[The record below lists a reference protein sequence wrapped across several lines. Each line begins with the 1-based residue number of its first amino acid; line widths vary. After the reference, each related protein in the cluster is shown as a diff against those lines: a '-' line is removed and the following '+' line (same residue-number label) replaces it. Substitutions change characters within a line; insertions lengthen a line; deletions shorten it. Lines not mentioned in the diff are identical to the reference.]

1 MTIFLPCL
9 LERWST
15 APDNG
20 RARGGFSNWQDVKRD
35 VLRNLEWLLNT
46 EQEHLRT
53 APERGTSSTAAR
65 RYPPAVERSVLCFGI
80 PAFSGQVQSSFERDA
95 EEIAWAIR
103 ERIVAFE
110 PRINA
115 ATLSVTLVAS
125 AERGADR
132 VGKVCYVL
140 RGELRADP
148 LPIEF
153 SVETEFDL
161 DQGRAQVR
169 SL

>member
-9 LERWST
+9 LERWAAVT
-15 APDNG
+15 DNG
-20 RARGGFSNWQDVKRD
+20 RARNGSSSWQDVKRD

-46 EQEHLRT
+46 EQEHLRVQRDSGAAAT
-53 APERGTSSTAAR
+53 VAR
-65 RYPPAVERSVLCFGI
+65 RFPAEVERSVLCFGI
-80 PAFSGQVQSSFERDA
+80 PAFSGRVQSSFERDA
-95 EEIAWAIR
+95 EEIGWAIR

-115 ATLSVTLVAS
+115 ATLTVTLVARADRS
-125 AERGADR
+125 VDR
-132 VGKVCYVL
+132 VGTVCYVL

-161 DQGRAQVR
+161 DLGRAQVR
-169 SL
+169 SV